1 MNPAGEPDPLPPQ
14 DALNGPVVLADYDPA
29 WPAWY
34 DSLAWRVRAAL
45 GKRVVALHHAGSTS
59 IPGLAA
65 KPLIDMLLEVA
76 DSADE
81 AAYVPDLE
89 AADFVLRIREP
100 DWFEHRLLKSA
111 APPANLHVYTAGE
124 EEVRRMLAFRDH
136 LRRDRADRDL
146 YEATK
151 RTLAGRTWEKTQD
164 YADAKSEVIAEIM
177 SRALAWP

>member
-1 MNPAGEPDPLPPQ
+1 LNEEGAPLPPL
-14 DALNGPVVLADYDPA
+14 APLNGPVILEPYDTH

-34 DSLAWRVRAAL
+34 ETLAGRLQTAL
-45 GKRVVALHHAGSTS
+45 GERVVALHHAGSTS
-59 IPGLAA
+59 VPGLAA

-81 AAYVPDLE
+81 AAYVPHLE
-89 AADFVLRIREP
+89 AAGFVLRIREP

-136 LRRDRADRDL
+136 LRRDDADRAL

-151 RTLAGRTWEKTQD
+151 RTLAARHWARTQD
-164 YADAKSEVIAEIM
+164 YADAKTAVIAEIM
-177 SRALAWP
+177 SRAWS